1 VPFHGDG
8 VGAGFLV
15 VAAIIAATAAAVMSA
30 LMTTTFFFTRT
41 LPVLLPD
48 HHGQRSPLL
57 VKHILNYF
65 VKKRTTGRPA

>member
-1 VPFHGDG
+1 MPFHGDG

-15 VAAIIAATAAAVMSA
+15 VAAIVAATTPAVMSA
-30 LMTTTFFFTRT
+30 LIKTIFFTRT